1 MAAYLLSSNPKKS
14 LGESV
19 PLTANILEALEHRGY
34 ISDGVLTKGSHSGE
48 KPTYSDQLP
57 PEIDLSGTDITDVSC
72 LIYVDKL
79 TLRHCIRLVD
89 LSPFEKG
96 TVRDLN
102 LSYCNC
108 VKDVSALRYVSEIDL
123 TACNDVTSVAALR
136 SGCVETLKLGFITVR
151 DLASLKGSTTLKYIE
166 LYKSVDNVDIA
177 ALASIPT
184 LTTLKIYYCNT
195 VTDISPVGSSNIE
208 EFVTQRCCGIVDISS
223 LAKSKT
229 LKRVTFKGS
238 NVVDVSALGHL
249 QKLEYVDLRWSTKI
263 SDVSML
269 LNVKTLKISGCKS
282 IHSIAGLEQGM
293 IVSLYM
299 AECPNITDVS
309 MLWKAKSLVDL
320 DISKTGVANVSSLG
334 WSKTLE
340 YLALEYC
347 KNITDISGLKG
358 CKSLKEIR
366 LSKRIKGLEKL
377 KDIVVDMEFDE
388 DMEDEEDSD

>member
-1 MAAYLLSSNPKKS
+1 
-14 LGESV
+14 
-19 PLTANILEALEHRGY
+19 
-34 ISDGVLTKGSHSGE
+34 
-48 KPTYSDQLP
+48 
-57 PEIDLSGTDITDVSC
+57 
-72 LIYVDKL
+72 
-79 TLRHCIRLVD
+79 
-89 LSPFEKG
+89 
-96 TVRDLN
+96 
-102 LSYCNC
+102 

-123 TACNDVTSVAALR
+123 TSCSGVTSVAALR

-151 DLASLKGSTTLKYIE
+151 DLAGLKGSTTLKYIE
-166 LYKSVDNVDIA
+166 LYSCVDNVDIA

-184 LTTLKIYYCNT
+184 LTTLKIYYCDT
-195 VTDISPVGSSNIE
+195 VTDISPVASSNIE

-229 LKRVTFKGS
+229 LKRVTFRGS

-249 QKLEYVDLRWSTKI
+249 QKLEYVDLRWSKKI

-269 LNVKTLKISGCKS
+269 FNVKTLKISGCER

-293 IVSLYM
+293 IVSLCM

-320 DISKTGVANVSSLG
+320 DISKTGVANISSLG

-347 KNITDISGLKG
+347 RGVTDISCLKG

-377 KDIVVDMEFDE
+377 KDVVVDMEFDE
-388 DMEDEEDSD
+388 DMEDEEVSD